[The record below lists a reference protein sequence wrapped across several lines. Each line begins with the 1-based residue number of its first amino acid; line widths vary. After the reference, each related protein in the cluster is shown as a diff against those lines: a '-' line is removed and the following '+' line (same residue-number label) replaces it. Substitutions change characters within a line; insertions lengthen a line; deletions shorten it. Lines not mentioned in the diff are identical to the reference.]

1 MIVYAQLYRKC
12 FVIMQ
17 ILDILAALGNRKW
30 LLVLLKPG
38 NSLGKFFQNTEIRL
52 GYMVTFGLL
61 KYSVNTSPPFP
72 LSSSEN
78 HINYI
83 RSMA

>member
-38 NSLGKFFQNTEIRL
+38 NSLGKVFSEHRNKIRVHGDLWPSEI
-52 GYMVTFGLL
+52 
-61 KYSVNTSPPFP
+61 
-72 LSSSEN
+72 
-78 HINYI
+78 
-83 RSMA
+83 